1 MGLRKETRTLGGQ
14 IRDYWYTS
22 RHPFCSIMSVLP
34 ILIFYEL
41 IALSLNQ
48 NQQFG
53 IRNAADVI
61 LKDLFFQLLIRHFSL
76 HSIFVI
82 AAVLVGI
89 AVFFALKDFKAQRMH
104 APTSYYM
111 IMFIESLIYAV
122 LLGPTIVEFTQILQ
136 KYVVL
141 AQPFM
146 NLSFS
151 HKVMLSLGAGFYEEF
166 VFRVMMVSGANFIL
180 IKGLGFNPKLS
191 GFIALLFSSILFSA
205 FHYLGPFGEPFEM
218 YSFIFRLM
226 AGVIFGVLYLTRGF
240 GIAVYTHTLY
250 DLLIVLHQ

>member
-1 MGLRKETRTLGGQ
+1 MGLRKEAKTLGGQ
-14 IRDYWYTS
+14 IKEYWYTS
-22 RHPFCSIMSVLP
+22 RHPFCSIISVLP

-61 LKDLFFQLLIRHFSL
+61 LKDLFFQMLIEHVSL
-76 HSIFVI
+76 HTIFVI
-82 AAVLVGI
+82 ATALVAI
-89 AVFFALKDFKAQRMH
+89 AIFFALKDFRDQRMQVQ
-104 APTSYYM
+104 TGYFVV
-111 IMFIESLIYAV
+111 MFIESLIYAV
-122 LLGPTIVEFTQILQ
+122 LLGPAIVEFTQILQ
-136 KYVVL
+136 KYVIL

-146 NLSFS
+146 NLSLP

-166 VFRVMMVSGANFIL
+166 VFRVMMVSGTNFL
-180 IKGLGFNPKLS
+180 MIKGLGFNPKLA

-226 AGVIFGVLYLTRGF
+226 AGFIFGLLYLFRGF

-250 DLLIVLHQ
+250 DLLIVMHQ